1 MFQKAKPV
9 WLKDMAWEMNC
20 FATFSAET
28 DAVCGEL
35 LIAVSGFYRLFVN
48 GRFVSAGPA
57 RTAGGYARVDR
68 IPVSALPGEAGMKL
82 RIETANYCCTSLSS
96 VKQAGF
102 LAAELQADDRE
113 VLLYTGRDFR
123 AFVSGRKV
131 RYVERFSLQRHFG
144 EVWDE
149 RADAAECREAELVP
163 AESSPV
169 WLERR
174 APYPDYH
181 TVMTG
186 EAIMS
191 TVR

>member
-1 MFQKAKPV
+1 M
-9 WLKDMAWEMNC
+9 
-20 FATFSAET
+20 
-28 DAVCGEL
+28 
-35 LIAVSGFYRLFVN
+35 
-48 GRFVSAGPA
+48 
-57 RTAGGYARVDR
+57 
-68 IPVSALPGEAGMKL
+68 
-82 RIETANYCCTSLSS
+82 
-96 VKQAGF
+96 
-102 LAAELQADDRE
+102 AAELQADDRE
-113 VLLYTGRDFR
+113 GLLYTGRDFR

-163 AESSPV
+163 AGSSPV

-186 EAIMS
+186 EAIRHGVLRENTGRKVPLNRYS
-191 TVR
+191 SKPDGSFPEEEIPYKPYRWIQSFDQCLTGGAVKLPARNGAGE